1 VFVSY
6 IYSLFFQTI
15 ILRNGENASR
25 TEYSGIVAVD
35 SKWKGM
41 GRRVSFLEIKESLG
55 QIIRNEDLGK
65 RRKVAVRE
73 EMFVFA

>member
-1 VFVSY
+1 
-6 IYSLFFQTI
+6 
-15 ILRNGENASR
+15 
-25 TEYSGIVAVD
+25 
-35 SKWKGM
+35 M